1 MNRHNVLRNSKMK
14 VLRTSVMYRELDKGP
29 PENIRTFSEHQWHN
43 VAPNVAKCPQDVPCL
58 LDIQP
63 LYRFLYV
70 SVNNIS
76 LTHCESRVQSL

>member
-43 VAPNVAKCPQDVPCL
+43 VAPKPLKELMGTLPNVLRTSPVCWT
-58 LDIQP
+58 
-63 LYRFLYV
+63 Y
-70 SVNNIS
+70 S
-76 LTHCESRVQSL
+76 HCIGFFM